1 MRVLITGVR
10 GLLGTELFRQL
21 QDRVETIGWGR
32 TRLPE
37 GVSPS
42 LVYESVDITEQEKVR
57 SSLDRWRPQV
67 VVHTAAMTDVD
78 ACETDPAAAR
88 RINADGTRTLAEG
101 CAAVDAFLI
110 SVSTDYVFDGST
122 GRPCREEDLPNP
134 VNKYGR
140 SKLEAEQCALTAA
153 RRVVVLRVS
162 GLFGPA
168 RSNFVL
174 RAMRR
179 LREGQTVPVV
189 SDQVNS
195 PSYTVDLAEG
205 IRLVIDRFAA
215 DPKSSEP
222 GGALH
227 GILHL
232 ANSGEA
238 NRLEV
243 AEVVAEEVGASKNLL
258 QRTTWKQL
266 GRPARRSEY
275 TALDC
280 SRFERLT
287 GSRLRTWQEAV
298 RGFIQRESTQ

>member
-21 QDRVETIGWGR
+21 QGRVETIGWGR
-32 TRLPE
+32 SRRPE
-37 GVSPS
+37 GWNPS
-42 LVYESVDITEQEKVR
+42 VVYESVDITEGEPAR
-57 SSLDRWRPQV
+57 SALERWRPQV

-78 ACETDPAAAR
+78 ACETDPSLAWKV
-88 RINADGTRTLAEG
+88 NADGTRRLAEI
-101 CAAVDAFLI
+101 CNSVDAFLI
-110 SVSTDYVFDGST
+110 SVSTDYVFGESI
-122 GRPCREEDLPNP
+122 GRPYREEDSPDP
-134 VNKYGR
+134 VNKYGQ
-140 SKLEAEQCALTAA
+140 SKLEAERCALEAA
-153 RRVVVLRVS
+153 RRVLVLRVS

-174 RAMRR
+174 GAMRR

-189 SDQVNS
+189 TDQVNS

-205 IRLVIDRFAA
+205 ICRLMDRFAA
-215 DPKSSEP
+215 DPLSAEP
-222 GGALH
+222 GGVLH

-243 AEVVAEEVGASKNLL
+243 AEVIAEAVGAPKGLL

-266 GRPARRSEY
+266 GRPAQRPEY

-298 RGFIQRESTQ
+298 RGFIQRESTP